1 MKKHILSILTIAS
14 AATLGLSCEDNI
26 RQELPTP
33 EEQMHLKVSKELVEV
48 SFFDSASDAVT
59 FTWETSGYEK
69 QGTECNYWF
78 KMDIAGN
85 EFETSIS
92 KIDVNGTN
100 SVTFR
105 GDQLK
110 SFLDSWKILDGTTVK
125 IEAEVIAQPVEKQ
138 SIQNQKYQKPEVS
151 KVEFD
156 LVCSSDVTISIGGT
170 DYPFGAKGIYSVVEA
185 GTYECKTGVGASYSV
200 NVPENGLWIF
210 LLDYASHSVK
220 AVRPQLWILGDAS
233 SNGWSLSTM
242 PEFEAN
248 EDGSI
253 KTWKGFLKPGE
264 LKFPLEQNFEW
275 NFNIAYL
282 MPLENG
288 TPAGEGDCTLV
299 LSGVPDNKWRVEKMG
314 EYEIQVD
321 MKEMKVKFTLIEE
334 FHLKWNDIW
343 MVGSATTGGWES
355 NPFQIKLTYDSSNSI
370 KGYPGVFYFEGP
382 LTEGEFKF
390 PLEERTFEVPYL
402 MPANVGSDGLQQ
414 LPADGE
420 TCEIEYV
427 ERYGYDHKWKVSA
440 EQAGDYRLI
449 IDTDKM
455 TMTVN
460 RK

>member
-1 MKKHILSILTIAS
+1 MKKSIFSIFSIALAAILGI
-14 AATLGLSCEDNI
+14 SCEENV
-26 RQELPTP
+26 RHELPTP
-33 EEQMHLKVSKELVEV
+33 EEQMHLKASKELVEV
-48 SFFDSASDAVT
+48 SFFDAVSEAIT

-78 KMDIAGN
+78 KMDVAGN
-85 EFETSIS
+85 EFETSIP
-92 KIDVNGTN
+92 KIDVTGTN
-100 SVTFR
+100 SVKFR
-105 GDQLK
+105 GDELK
-110 SFLDSWKILDGTTVK
+110 SFLDSWKIQDGTTIR
-125 IEAEVIAQPVEKQ
+125 IEAEVIAQPVEKG
-138 SIQNQKYQKPEVS
+138 SVQNQKYQKPEVS

-156 LVCSSDVTISIGGT
+156 LVCSSDVAMVIDGKEH
-170 DYPFGAKGIYSVVEA
+170 PFGTNGILAVVEA
-185 GTYECKTGVGASYSV
+185 GVYECKTGINASY
-200 NVPENGLWIF
+200 NVTVADKGLWIF
-210 LLDYASHSVK
+210 LLDYSSHSIK
-220 AVRPQLWILGDAS
+220 ALRPQLWLLGDAS
-233 SNGWSLSTM
+233 PKGWNLSEM
-242 PEFEAN
+242 PEFSAN
-248 EDGSI
+248 EDGSL
-253 KTWKGFLKPGE
+253 KTWRGILKPGE
-264 LKFPLEQNFEW
+264 LKFPLEQNFNW

-282 MPLENG
+282 MPSENG

-299 LSGVPDNKWRVEKMG
+299 LSGVPDNKWKVEKMG

-334 FHLKWNDIW
+334 FQLKWNDIW

-355 NPFQIKLTYDSSNSI
+355 NPFQIKLTYDFSNSI

-382 LTEGEFKF
+382 LNEGEFKF
-390 PLEERTFEVPYL
+390 PLEERSFEVPYL
-402 MPANVGSDGLQQ
+402 MPVNVGSDGLQQ